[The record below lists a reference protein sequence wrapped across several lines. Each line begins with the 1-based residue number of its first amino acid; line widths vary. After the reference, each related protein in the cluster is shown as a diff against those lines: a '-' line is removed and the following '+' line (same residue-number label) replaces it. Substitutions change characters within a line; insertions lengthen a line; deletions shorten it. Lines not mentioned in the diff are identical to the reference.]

1 MRILISIILFFGVLF
16 SSELKIATYNV
27 ENLFDDRISGSE
39 YSEFKSNRWNEA
51 KYQQKLQKIARVL
64 KHLDADVVALN
75 EIENQNVMKALA
87 DLR

>member
-39 YSEFKSNRWNEA
+39 YSEFKSNR
-51 KYQQKLQKIARVL
+51 
-64 KHLDADVVALN
+64 
-75 EIENQNVMKALA
+75 
-87 DLR
+87 